1 MPGRCSSGCAS
12 TGSRL
17 AHPEVRKGA
26 DDFVF
31 TRKDG
36 STVRDFRT
44 TWGTLASVPGWEP
57 SFARAALSRQSRG
70 SAARSGNC
78 SGCDRDYA
86 IVGRTDVVDAMRT
99 LQRKLQPFT
108 ALVLLPGAG
117 RGNRT
122 PMRLPSADFESAAS
136 ASSAIPARV
145 AKFRK
150 PIEPLALQPARLRCW
165 WGFSAT
171 VLNSSP
177 MGGDAS

>member
-1 MPGRCSSGCAS
+1 MQTSATLPRARSTLWSPMPGRCSSGCAS

-122 PMRLPSADFESAAS
+122 PMRLPSADFES
-136 ASSAIPARV
+136 
-145 AKFRK
+145 
-150 PIEPLALQPARLRCW
+150 
-165 WGFSAT
+165 
-171 VLNSSP
+171 
-177 MGGDAS
+177 